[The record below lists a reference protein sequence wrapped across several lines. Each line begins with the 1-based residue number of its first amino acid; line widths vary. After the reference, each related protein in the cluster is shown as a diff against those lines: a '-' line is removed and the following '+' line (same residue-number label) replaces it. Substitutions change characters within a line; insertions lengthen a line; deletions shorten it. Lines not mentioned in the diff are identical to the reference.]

1 MYADINGL
9 RMYYEVHGTA
19 RAGTVPL
26 VLLHGAMSATGTSFG
41 PLPDLLAQSRQVI
54 AIEQQGHGRTA
65 DIDRP
70 LSMSA
75 MVEDTMAMLT
85 HLGIDEADVFGYS
98 LGAGIAVHILL
109 AAPKLIRRAVLASV
123 VFDPSGLHP
132 QLLEPP
138 PAGSN
143 GASAEDLRRRFE
155 EEYRRLA
162 PNPDD
167 WPSLA
172 KKLAAMRLPSLSN
185 ATIEAIDTPI
195 LLIVGDQR
203 HGHARTRG
211 GRVPAARRRNPR
223 RPRTDA
229 GCPAGN
235 PARHLTHRH
244 HRTRGHA
251 DDNDSAIPRRT
262 VMIFAR

>member
-1 MYADINGL
+1 
-9 RMYYEVHGTA
+9 MYYEVRGTA

-41 PLPDLLAQSRQVI
+41 SLPDLLAQSRQVI
-54 AIEQQGHGRTA
+54 AIEQQGHGHTA

-70 LSMSA
+70 LSIPA

-85 HLGIDEADVFGYS
+85 HLGIDRADVFGYS

-138 PAGSN
+138 PAQPDGV
-143 GASAEDLRRRFE
+143 SADDLQRRFE
-155 EEYRRLA
+155 EEYRRVA
-162 PNPDD
+162 PNPDN

-172 KKLAAMRLPSLSN
+172 RKLAAMRLPSLSN

-195 LLIVGDQR
+195 LLIVGDNDMVTPE
-203 HGHARTRG
+203 HAVAVYRLLG
-211 GRVPAARRRNPR
+211 GGVLGDLGPMP
-223 RPRTDA
+223 
-229 GCPAGN
+229 
-235 PARHLTHRH
+235 
-244 HRTRGHA
+244 
-251 DDNDSAIPRRT
+251 
-262 VMIFAR
+262 FARLAILPGTSHIGVTERADMLMAMIPPFLDGQW